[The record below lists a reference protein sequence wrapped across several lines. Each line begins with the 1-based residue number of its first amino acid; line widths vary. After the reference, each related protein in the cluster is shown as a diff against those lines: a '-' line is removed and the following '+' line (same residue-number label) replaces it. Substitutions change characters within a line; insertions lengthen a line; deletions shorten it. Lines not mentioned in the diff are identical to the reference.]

1 MKSLYFENSLPRIF
15 TLKLSSIFNKN
26 AAFGRFA
33 PVQYAEVK
41 EPEIPNSKWL
51 KIKNLSCGICG
62 TDIHFLFMDMDPK
75 CFPAALPGV
84 TRKYLGHELVGEII
98 ELGKDVEEFSIGDR
112 VTMRIDWLSCY
123 QLEIDPPC
131 RQCKSGNYMLC
142 ENLGKS
148 EPPIADNGGGFSPVM
163 VMHKSQPVKIPES
176 LDDERAILVEPAA
189 CAIHTVM
196 KRKPEKDETILV
208 IGAGTIGL
216 LTTAVAK
223 TVSPESHVVCLA
235 RYPFQAEV
243 AKKLG
248 ADEILLDRKEIYKDI
263 AEHTGGSHFKGYFGN
278 EILLGGFDVVYD
290 TVGSDRTVN
299 NALRW
304 ARGGG
309 GVVLS
314 GINFKPGKIDYSTI
328 WNQEINFT
336 GINCH
341 ATESS
346 GETSFNMSIT
356 FLKETAFPVEEII
369 THHFPMENY
378 KEAVKTF
385 LSKKDTHAIK
395 IVLDHPN
402 QSK

>member
-1 MKSLYFENSLPRIF
+1 MKSLFFENSLPRIF
-15 TLKLSSIFNKN
+15 TLKLTSFLNKN

-41 EPEIPNSKWL
+41 EPEIPNSRWL
-51 KIKNLSCGICG
+51 KIRNLSCGLCG

-84 TRKYLGHELVGEII
+84 TRKYLGHELIGEII
-98 ELGKDVEEFSIGDR
+98 ELGEDVEEFSTGDR

-123 QLEIDPPC
+123 QLEIDPQC
-131 RQCKSGNYMLC
+131 NQCKSGNYMLC

-148 EPPIADNGGGFSPVM
+148 DPPIADNGGGFSPVM
-163 VMHKSQPVKIPES
+163 VMHKSQPVKIPEG

-196 KRKPEKDETILV
+196 KRKPEKDETVLV

-223 TVSPESHVVCLA
+223 TFSPESNVVCLA

-248 ADEILLDRKEIYKDI
+248 ADEILLDSKEIYKDV
-263 AEHTGGSHFKGYFGN
+263 ARHTGGSYFKGYFGN

-328 WNQEINFT
+328 WNQEIT

-341 ATESS
+341 ATEFS
-346 GETSFNMSIT
+346 GETSFNMSIQ
-356 FLKETAFPVEEII
+356 FLTETEFPVEEII

-402 QSK
+402 LSK

>member
-1 MKSLYFENSLPRIF
+1 MKSLLFENSLSRIF
-15 TLKLSSIFNKN
+15 ALKLTSIFNKN
-26 AAFGRFA
+26 AALGWFA
-33 PVQYAEVK
+33 PVRYAEVK
-41 EPEIPNSKWL
+41 EPKIPNSRWM
-51 KIKNLSCGICG
+51 KIRNVSCGLCG
-62 TDIHFLFMDMDPK
+62 SDIHFIFMDMDPK

-84 TRKYLGHELVGEII
+84 PRKYLGHELIGEVM
-98 ELGKDVEEFSIGDR
+98 ELGDEVNELSIGDR
-112 VTMRIDWLSCY
+112 VAMRIDWLSCY

-148 EPPIADNGGGFSPVM
+148 EPPIADNGGGFSPFM
-163 VMHKSQPVKIPES
+163 VMHKSQPVKIPEHINN
-176 LDDERAILVEPAA
+176 ERAILVEPVA

-196 KRKPEKDETILV
+196 KRTPEKDETILV

-216 LTTAVAK
+216 LTAAVAK
-223 TVSPESHVVCLA
+223 TVSPESHIVCLA

-248 ADEILLDRKEIYKDI
+248 ADKVLLDGKEIYKDV
-263 AEHTGGSHFKGYFGN
+263 ARHTGGRYLKGYFGN

-290 TVGSDRTVN
+290 TVGSDLTVN

-309 GVVLS
+309 SVVLS

-328 WNQEINFT
+328 WNQEISFT

-341 ATESS
+341 ATEVS
-346 GETSFNMSIT
+346 GETSFGMSIK
-356 FLKETAFPVEEII
+356 FLTETRFPVEQII

-378 KEAVKTF
+378 REAVQTF

-395 IVLDHPN
+395 IILDHPKL
-402 QSK
+402 SK